1 MFGQLQDKLE
11 SVFRNLRGQ
20 GVLSENNVSE
30 SLREVRRAFLEA
42 DVNFKVTKQFID
54 KVREK
59 AIGTEVVKSIKP
71 GQLII
76 KIIHDELVEL
86 LGKVYIPIYENKSSL
101 TIVMVVGLQGS
112 GKTTFCGKLALKLK
126 KEKKSVVLAGADVYR
141 PAAKDQLKA
150 LGKSM
155 DIPVVT
161 DDSKDAVQ
169 ICKNAVKFAVD
180 NYADYVILDTAGR
193 LHIDEKLMDEL
204 KEVKSSVNPNEILF
218 VVDAMTGQD
227 AVNSAKE
234 FAEQVEYDGI
244 VLTKMDGD
252 AKGGAALSIRTITG
266 KPIKFIGVGEKPT
279 DLEIFYPDRLASRIL
294 GMGDIVSLV
303 ERAQEAF
310 SENEAKEL
318 EEKILKNE
326 FTITDFYRHLKQI
339 KKLGPLNQLVGMM
352 PGINQSM
359 IQDAKIDENSFKK
372 TEAIICSMTDKE
384 KLRPKILNGSRRKR
398 IAKGSGTT
406 LHEVNKF
413 LKQFSQMQKM
423 MNQFGNMSKGKKG
436 LLKMAKGFSG
446 MPKIP
451 GL

>member
-11 SVFRNLRGQ
+11 TVFRNLRGQ
-20 GVLSENNVSE
+20 GVLSEENISD

-59 AIGTEVVKSIKP
+59 AVGTEVIKSIKP

-76 KIIHDELVEL
+76 KIIHDELVDL
-86 LGKVYIPIYENKSSL
+86 LGREYVPIYENKNSL
-101 TIVMVVGLQGS
+101 TILMVVGLQGS
-112 GKTTFCGKLALKLK
+112 GKTTFCGKLARKLK

-141 PAAKDQLKA
+141 PAAKDQLKT
-150 LGKSM
+150 LGKSL

-169 ICKNAVKFAVD
+169 ICKNAVKYAVD

-193 LHIDEKLMDEL
+193 LHIDEQLMEEL
-204 KEVKSSVNPNEILF
+204 KQVKVSVEPNEILF

-234 FAEQVEYDGI
+234 FSEQVDYDGI

-266 KPIKFIGVGEKPT
+266 KPIKFIGVGEKLS
-279 DLEIFYPDRLASRIL
+279 DLELFYPDRLASRIL
-294 GMGDIVSLV
+294 GMGDIVSFV
-303 ERAQEAF
+303 ERAQETF

-318 EEKILKNE
+318 EQKILKNE
-326 FTITDFYRHLKQI
+326 FTITDFYKQLQQI

-352 PGINQSM
+352 PGMSQSM
-359 IQDAKIDENSFKK
+359 IQDAKIDDSSFKRI
-372 TEAIICSMTDKE
+372 EAIICSMTEKE

-398 IAKGSGTT
+398 IAKGSGTS

-423 MNQFGNMSKGKKG
+423 MNQFGKMSKGKKG
-436 LLKMAKGFSG
+436 LMKLAKGLPG